1 MRVKRVAFADKRV
14 KKAFD
19 ELRSGRFE
27 EKRLAEFIEDA
38 IGELKENPFAGA
50 AIPRRLWPAVY
61 VKKYGID
68 NLRKYNL
75 PNAWR
80 LAYTLKGNEV
90 EIISIILEWFD
101 HEGYEKRFG
110 YKKR

>member
-1 MRVKRVAFADKRV
+1 M
-14 KKAFD
+14 
-19 ELRSGRFE
+19 
-27 EKRLAEFIEDA
+27 
-38 IGELKENPFAGA
+38 
-50 AIPRRLWPAVY
+50 
-61 VKKYGID
+61 
-68 NLRKYNL
+68 RKYNL